1 MDSRIGLIT
10 KARRAWLL
18 GLGSAVVLTALGA
31 LAPGAALASS
41 VSKSGAA
48 LNYSAAAGET
58 NHLVV
63 SLSAGTY
70 TFDDTGATVAAGTGC
85 TRVNA
90 TKATC
95 PGAGITSISV
105 DIGNMNDLAWN
116 TSSTGSTITG
126 GDGADTLIS
135 GSGNDVLIGCTG
147 DDNEIS
153 GGGADL
159 LFDNFFNCSGG
170 GNDTFD
176 GGSGA
181 DGVFGGA
188 GTDTATYAGRTASV
202 FVSLDNEANDG
213 EAGEGDNVHQDV
225 ENVTGGSGDDSF
237 TGGPG
242 ANVLKGE
249 VGDDVLVGERSVDE
263 DPVAGGNDS
272 IFGGP
277 GADALAGGDGNNLLS
292 AGDGNDVLQG
302 GLGADSFDGGSGD
315 DDLEALDGVID
326 ALNCGTGSDFGA
338 ADLDDVISPSCENVA
353 RDTFPPSGD
362 DFPLGDGEFPT
373 DCFAD
378 DPGGGIGGFGGFD
391 GEVFP
396 SCPSSR
402 RDACSSVRIA
412 KRPAALEAGAVEIR
426 VSLPKGTV
434 GVCKA
439 KLRLDTLPSKAR
451 KQDTRKLTIGSEPL
465 SLRGGHA
472 KRVEIQINRTGR
484 RLLDHTDR
492 LRVRVNVL
500 AREDGELS
508 KVASQV
514 VKIDAGGAEH

>member
-1 MDSRIGLIT
+1 MGSRIGSRSRT
-10 KARRAWLL
+10 VHQA
-18 GLGSAVVLTALGA
+18 GLAGLCLVATLTAIATLGTT
-31 LAPGAALASS
+31 AALASS
-41 VSKSGAA
+41 VSKSGAT
-48 LNYSAAAGET
+48 LTYSAAAGES
-58 NHLVV
+58 NNLIV
-63 SLSAGTY
+63 SLSSGTY
-70 TFDDTGATVAAGTGC
+70 AFDDSGATVAPGTGC
-85 TRVNA
+85 TTVNSHR
-90 TKATC
+90 ATC
-95 PGAGITSISV
+95 AGAGITSISV
-105 DIGNMNDLAWN
+105 DVGNMNDLAWN
-116 TSSTGSTITG
+116 TSATASTITG
-126 GDGADTLIS
+126 GDGSDTLIS
-135 GSGNDVLIGCTG
+135 GGGADVLIGCTG

-176 GGSGA
+176 GGAGA

-188 GTDTATYAGRTASV
+188 GTDTATYSGRTASV
-202 FVSLDNEANDG
+202 FVSLEDAANDG

-249 VGDDVLVGERSVDE
+249 VGDDVLVGERSVDQ

-292 AGDGNDVLQG
+292 AGVGNDVLQG
-302 GLGADSFDGGSGD
+302 GLGADSFDGGAGD

-326 ALNCGTGSDFGA
+326 TVNCGAGSDYGA
-338 ADLDDVISPSCENVA
+338 ADLDDVISPSCEA
-353 RDTFPPSGD
+353 LSLGDQFPD
-362 DFPLGDGEFPT
+362 DFPTGDEFPT

-378 DPGGGIGGFGGFD
+378 DPGGGGVGASGGLD
-391 GEVFP
+391 GEAFP
-396 SCPSSR
+396 SCSSSR
-402 RDACSSVRIA
+402 SEACSSVRIA
-412 KRPAALEAGAVEIR
+412 NRPADLKRGTVEIR
-426 VSLPKGTV
+426 VSLPKGTA

-439 KLRLDTLPSKAR
+439 KLRLDALLGKAR
-451 KQDTRKLTIGSEPL
+451 KQDARKLTIGSEPL

-472 KRVEIQINRTGR
+472 KRFEIQINRTGR
-484 RLLDHTDR
+484 RLFDHTER

-500 AREDGELS
+500 VRQDGELS
-508 KVASQV
+508 KVASEV
-514 VKIDAGGAEH
+514 VKIDAGGR